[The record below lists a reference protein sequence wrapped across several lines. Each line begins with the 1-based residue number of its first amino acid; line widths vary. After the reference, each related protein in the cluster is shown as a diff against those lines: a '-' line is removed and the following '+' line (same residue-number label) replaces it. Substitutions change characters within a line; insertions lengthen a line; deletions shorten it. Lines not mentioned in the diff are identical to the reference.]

1 MLSQLEKK
9 GREASQIWSCSNK
22 NCNGRIKVTNGV
34 VVSQQ
39 PHIQQCTPRSER
51 VLERNELRNVL
62 KRKATEELSVR
73 PLKLARQELMKGDY
87 KEVCANDLSLVRRS
101 VYREKHKVWPNIP
114 KTNDEVQAFLQKA
127 FEEKSIKTSTGELFL
142 YLSEKGLPMFTCQS
156 NLRLMAHCTSLMG
169 DGTFDKATKHT
180 YQLYTIH
187 GYLDGFHI
195 PLAFFPLKGESQEL
209 YTEVWNLILREAD
222 LIRSF
227 VCPYAILF
235 DFELGAHNA
244 VRDPTYFGKNCN
256 VKGCRFHFSQNLTK
270 KIRGEPVLRTAYDKK
285 QSGEMGDS
293 NNEDDIPE
301 RKWLLRFLGLSC
313 LPPNWVGET
322 VQELEETRP
331 EAQEYQVFLD
341 YVKKTYS
348 SPNSTFPPCVWASVP
363 TMEPATTNGAEA
375 FHCDFNSQFCAAH
388 PNIFSSISILLEIQ
402 AQTYVKMNSIAAGE
416 RNYVEPKR
424 LEIKQRRMRAWAEVV
439 NGERS
444 VMSYCLYMGSL
455 NAAMQKKKR
464 V

>member
-1 MLSQLEKK
+1 
-9 GREASQIWSCSNK
+9 
-22 NCNGRIKVTNGV
+22 
-34 VVSQQ
+34 
-39 PHIQQCTPRSER
+39 
-51 VLERNELRNVL
+51 
-62 KRKATEELSVR
+62 
-73 PLKLARQELMKGDY
+73 MKGDY
-87 KEVCANDLSLVRRS
+87 KEVRRS

-142 YLSEKGLPMFTCQS
+142 YLSEKGLHMFTFQS

-195 PLAFFPLKGESQEL
+195 PLAFFPLKGKSQEL
-209 YTEVWNLILREAD
+209 YTEVWNLILKEAD

-235 DFELGAHNA
+235 DFELEAHNA
-244 VRDPTYFGKNCN
+244 VRDPTNFGKNCN

-313 LPPNWVGET
+313 LPPQLGVGMYTPVTLPSEEEST
-322 VQELEETRP
+322 DWEPESDSGGESEPECHAQEPEPTRTRP
-331 EAQEYQVFLD
+331 ALATRPTPAAQTQLR
-341 YVKKTYS
+341 TQS
-348 SPNSTFPPCVWASVP
+348 AAAS
-363 TMEPATTNGAEA
+363 AEA
-375 FHCDFNSQFCAAH
+375 T
-388 PNIFSSISILLEIQ
+388 L
-402 AQTYVKMNSIAAGE
+402 TGG
-416 RNYVEPKR
+416 RPKR
-424 LEIKQRRMRAWAEVV
+424 LRK
-439 NGERS
+439 
-444 VMSYCLYMGSL
+444 
-455 NAAMQKKKR
+455 
-464 V
+464 